1 MSCMSGYFWGMKKML
16 VWLVPLAIIA
26 LIAGSAMGNYNGF
39 VTGEESVQ
47 KQWGEVETQ
56 YQRRF
61 DLIPNLVETVKGYAD
76 FEQETLTAVTQARAA
91 ALGAMKQAGETGDLG
106 DFEQKNMV
114 FGSALRG
121 LLGYTEQYPD
131 LKANANFR
139 DLQAQL
145 EGTENRIATAR
156 SRYNEVVQT
165 YNADVRKF
173 PGRFWAAMFGFEAK
187 EYFESASGAEQ
198 APSVNFGS

>member
-1 MSCMSGYFWGMKKML
+1 MKKML

-39 VTGEESVQ
+39 VTGEELVQ

-114 FGSALRG
+114 FGGALRG

-187 EYFESASGAEQ
+187 DYFESASGAEQ
-198 APSVNFGS
+198 APAVNFGS

>member
-1 MSCMSGYFWGMKKML
+1 MKKML
-16 VWLVPLAIIA
+16 VWLIPLAVVA
-26 LIAGSAMGNYNGF
+26 LVIGNAMGAYNGF
-39 VTGEESVQ
+39 VAGEEQVS

-91 ALGAMKQAGETGDLG
+91 ALGAMKQAGETGDLAE
-106 DFEQKNMV
+106 FEQQNMV
-114 FGSALRG
+114 FGGALRG
-121 LLGYTEQYPD
+121 LLGYTEKYPD
-131 LKANANFR
+131 LKANQNFR

-156 SRYNEVVQT
+156 SRYNEVVQSF
-165 YNADVRKF
+165 NADVRKF
-173 PGRFWAAMFGFEAK
+173 PGRFWASVFGFEVRA
-187 EYFESASGAEQ
+187 YFEAASGAEA
-198 APSVNFGS
+198 APAVNFGGR